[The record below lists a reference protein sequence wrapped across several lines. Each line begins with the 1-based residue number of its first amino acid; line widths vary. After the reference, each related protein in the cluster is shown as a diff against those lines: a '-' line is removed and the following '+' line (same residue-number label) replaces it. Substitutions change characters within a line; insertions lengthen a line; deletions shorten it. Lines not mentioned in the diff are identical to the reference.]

1 MKAGQLPV
9 ISAFQLWNQAE
20 LGPSLTLNDK
30 PTSLEGGR
38 VLNTSIDVLFRSR
51 IGPIRLVVVLS
62 VTQLTAM
69 T

>member
-1 MKAGQLPV
+1 M
-9 ISAFQLWNQAE
+9 
-20 LGPSLTLNDK
+20 TLNDR

-69 T
+69 TKGLAF